1 MGSNTLTGG
10 QPLAG
15 LGRRTGAFVIDM
27 LVFAVSIA
35 VVFVVPM
42 RLVSGSDST
51 GVAAAVAALF
61 VVVVATGFFGYRI
74 VLEALYGVTVG
85 KKLLGIGVVTEGG
98 GDVGW
103 AAATLR
109 NLALIADNFPAAYLL
124 GAGLILYDDTDQRL
138 GDMAANTYVVRV

>member
-1 MGSNTLTGG
+1 
-10 QPLAG
+10 
-15 LGRRTGAFVIDM
+15 
-27 LVFAVSIA
+27 
-35 VVFVVPM
+35 
-42 RLVSGSDST
+42 
-51 GVAAAVAALF
+51 
-61 VVVVATGFFGYRI
+61 
-74 VLEALYGVTVG
+74 
-85 KKLLGIGVVTEGG
+85 VVTEGG